1 MDVHGGT
8 GAPCRVHRHCAFSSI
23 EHSSRR
29 CDPQLAIIFGRVS
42 AGPEETHEGRQACIH
57 TYEHPYEGCARKEG
71 KKESKTSYCEF
82 TSTASFPLPRRRA
95 SGCIFYRR
103 SSDLIVM
110 LLHLFYHFF
119 NFWSWELIRK
129 ERKTESKTSYC
140 EFTSTASFPLPR
152 RRASGCIFYR
162 RSSDLI
168 VMLLHLFYLFF
179 TFDRGSSFKRRILF
193 IH

>member
-1 MDVHGGT
+1 MLRIHFESVSPLHKKHKSMREKRKKKKRKRRQTAVLRMDVHGGT

-71 KKESKTSYCEF
+71 KKRESKTSYCEF

-119 NFWSWELIRK
+119 NF
-129 ERKTESKTSYC
+129 
-140 EFTSTASFPLPR
+140 
-152 RRASGCIFYR
+152 
-162 RSSDLI
+162 
-168 VMLLHLFYLFF
+168 
-179 TFDRGSSFKRRILF
+179 
-193 IH
+193 